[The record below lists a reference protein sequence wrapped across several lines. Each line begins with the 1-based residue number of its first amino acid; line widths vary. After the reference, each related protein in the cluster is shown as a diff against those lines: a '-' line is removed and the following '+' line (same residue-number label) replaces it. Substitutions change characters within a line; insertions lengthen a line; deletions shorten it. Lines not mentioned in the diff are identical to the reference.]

1 MSSNLYKMSEREV
14 YFQFFPLWFK
24 DYSKNSGNDLFS
36 AGKNCKYVM
45 NLMFNPFVA
54 GTREYD
60 PMWKDICCYFLNI
73 DPYDEEARKTLVRR
87 VIRFAMQDHS
97 VNKYITTKTIDGVET
112 KEIIY
117 YTE

>member
-1 MSSNLYKMSEREV
+1 MLNKMNEMEV
-14 YFQFFPLWFK
+14 YFEFFHLWFEK
-24 DYSKNSGNDLFS
+24 YSKNSGNNLFR
-36 AGKNCKYVM
+36 AGKSCEYVM

-60 PMWKDICCYFLNI
+60 PMWEDICLYFLHI
-73 DPYDEEARKTLVRR
+73 DSYDEWARKALVRR
-87 VIRFAMQDHS
+87 VIRFAMQDHN
-97 VNKYITTKTIDGVET
+97 VNKYVTTKTIDGVET